1 MAANGDENEI
11 RNRKTVKEDSPE
23 EEFEQIENVEEKE
36 TENVGVKSV
45 ENADDEKKKTG
56 QDKRNTF
63 LTVVNTGREIIL
75 RLVLFFIVYLVL
87 NRLHKIIFK

>member
-36 TENVGVKSV
+36 TENVGFKSV

-56 QDKRNTF
+56 QDKTNTF
-63 LTVVNTGREIIL
+63 LTVVNTGKEIIL